1 MSAKKKRTHERKQ
14 KLNER
19 GAQQIIR
26 TTSNNNIETSFE
38 KTSLESSSSGSEKFV
53 PNEKLALTQN
63 LQNRLCYPKHA
74 ATSDRYRVSSRATAA
89 IVNSALQD
97 IFR

>member
-1 MSAKKKRTHERKQ
+1 MSAKKKRTHKRKQ

-26 TTSNNNIETSFE
+26 TTSKNNIETNFE
-38 KTSLESSSSGSEKFV
+38 ETFLESSSSGSEEFV